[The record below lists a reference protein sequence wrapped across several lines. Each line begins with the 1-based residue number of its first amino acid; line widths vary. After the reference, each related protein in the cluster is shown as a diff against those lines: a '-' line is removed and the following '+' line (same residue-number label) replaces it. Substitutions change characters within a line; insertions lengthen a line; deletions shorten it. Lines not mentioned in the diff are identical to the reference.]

1 MSCAALLLLVYYK
14 NISSMQVG
22 ADDDGYAVRL
32 KMKHFLGYLQDPKH
46 MQDDSPMYIFDGT
59 FGDRDG
65 SRALLGD
72 YSVPDWFSEDLMKMA
87 GDRRRPPH
95 RSPLLLPCAL
105 LVLVPAVIPSHKSF
119 SLTHLGYMAC
129 SIHVRRCVWLVD
141 QVI

>member
-1 MSCAALLLLVYYK
+1 
-14 NISSMQVG
+14 MQVG

-32 KMKHFLGYLQDPKH
+32 KMKHFLGYLQDPRH

-95 RSPLLLPCAL
+95 RSPYFFLMLCKQFSVA
-105 LVLVPAVIPSHKSF
+105 VVIPSHKHF
-119 SLTHLGYMAC
+119 SLTHLRYTAC
-129 SIHVRRCVWLVD
+129 SLHVHRRCM
-141 QVI
+141 IC